1 MEKIKEEG
9 IKKIKEEKVNQVEK
23 DQKADDSSN

>member
-1 MEKIKEEG
+1 VEKIKEEG